1 MKLIKKV
8 LIPLSLSTSLLLASG
23 TSSNIG
29 YQGVA
34 YKDGLAVTT
43 PIAVRFTILK
53 DDNSTVYQEVQSS
66 ITPSSKGFFSHSI
79 GAGIKDSNSP
89 QFSSINWKDNYKLK
103 IEANFLND
111 TNSSKFTNLG
121 IQEFNSVPYALK
133 TAGVLGNNYTCY
145 PSVEDEIK
153 QEGYRSDKMV
163 VIDGN
168 VMTSRG
174 PGTALCFGLEIVK
187 RVMGEE
193 NYKAVKEGM
202 LLEFCN

>member
-1 MKLIKKV
+1 MAKILLPLAKGFEEVEAISLIDVMRRGGITVVTTHIESENLVLGANGITVQADVSIENINTDDFDMMVLPGGWDGTYALAENQKV
-8 LIPLSLSTSLLLASG
+8 QSLLREFKNRDKL
-23 TSSNIG
+23 
-29 YQGVA
+29 V
-34 YKDGLAVTT
+34 
-43 PIAVRFTILK
+43 
-53 DDNSTVYQEVQSS
+53 
-66 ITPSSKGFFSHSI
+66 
-79 GAGIKDSNSP
+79 GAIC
-89 QFSSINWKDNYKLK
+89 
-103 IEANFLND
+103 AA
-111 TNSSKFTNLG
+111 
-121 IQEFNSVPYALK
+121 PYALK